1 MKGKAGTRV
10 EESVFD
16 YLIPA
21 HWVPSINL
29 NTIDT
34 FLLGINML
42 AET

>member
-10 EESVFD
+10 KESVFD
-16 YLIPA
+16 YLILA

-29 NTIDT
+29 NTLNT
-34 FLLGINML
+34 FLLGVNML